1 MDGILKVDPQK
12 LISTSQEFSSA
23 GTNVRQLTSE
33 MVNIMTALNSTWQSD
48 AATAYIS
55 KAQALDT
62 DIAKLNGMIQEHV
75 QDLQEMAQQYTSAE
89 QAAQAEAEALQTS
102 VIS

>member
-1 MDGILKVDPQK
+1 MDGILKVEPQK

-23 GTNVRQLTSE
+23 GSNVRQLTSE
-33 MVNIMTALNSTWQSD
+33 MVNIMTALQSTWQSE
-48 AATAYIS
+48 ASSAYVS
-55 KAQALDT
+55 KAKSLDG

-75 QDLQEMAQQYTSAE
+75 NDLQEMAQQYMTAE
-89 QAAQAEAEALQTS
+89 QAAQAEADALQTS